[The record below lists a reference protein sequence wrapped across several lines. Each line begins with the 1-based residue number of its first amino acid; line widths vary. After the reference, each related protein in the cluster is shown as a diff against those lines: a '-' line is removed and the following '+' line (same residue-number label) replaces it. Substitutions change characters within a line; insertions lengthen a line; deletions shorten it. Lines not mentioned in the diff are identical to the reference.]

1 MFRHENLLEKHKKKE
16 EECKNL
22 IAELAALQRVSKAR
36 DPAKIFRLP
45 DIKFYRTENPYLRGD
60 SMIWDFKGRRPLS
73 AKDHVIWIKDGP

>member
-1 MFRHENLLEKHKKKE
+1 LFRHENLLEKHKKKE

-45 DIKFYRTENPYLRGD
+45 DIKIDRIETLVP
-60 SMIWDFKGRRPLS
+60 
-73 AKDHVIWIKDGP
+73 

>member
-45 DIKFYRTENPYLRGD
+45 DIKFYRTENPYPLNSYQD
-60 SMIWDFKGRRPLS
+60 S
-73 AKDHVIWIKDGP
+73 